1 MSSRSSGIFLFFLE
15 GAATPKW
22 RKRDITKVPF
32 FPHLGAQ
39 ELVICKWQRCQ
50 SSPKQQEWIT
60 NHCLP
65 FFQSFFPVQEE
76 GWKAQGYPWSNHYSI
91 SSPLRPR
98 RIHLSVGSR
107 RSGSISPCHFS
118 LFTALFPH
126 PSLIQSPSVHR
137 HSASAGCNLRWRRE
151 KPIAC
156 CLCALPVR
164 EFISNTLHWQNSFL
178 KPRKKGRGQSPFSPP
193 SLISVDR
200 VSRWSQRRVLCSPC
214 PPCLITALPHR
225 CGLTLKPC
233 NPDCVAE
240 ACVAAVSYCK

>member
-178 KPRKKGRGQSPFSPP
+178 KPRKKGAWPKSLQSSVTHFSRPSFQMKPKTCAVLAVPSVFDNRATPP
-193 SLISVDR
+193 LWPNSKTVQS
-200 VSRWSQRRVLCSPC
+200 WLCSRSLC
-214 PPCLITALPHR
+214 CCCIIL
-225 CGLTLKPC
+225 
-233 NPDCVAE
+233 
-240 ACVAAVSYCK
+240 